1 MEIRSIAMSSVAHQP
16 AAARLRRD
24 HRPQAAA
31 SEGLIARV
39 VRRLA
44 AWHRRICSR
53 TQLARLS
60 ERELRDIGLT
70 PAEAAREC
78 AKPFWRG

>member
-1 MEIRSIAMSSVAHQP
+1 MISVAHEP
-16 AAARLRRD
+16 TAARP
-24 HRPQAAA
+24 RPA
-31 SEGLIARV
+31 
-39 VRRLA
+39 VRRSDSLVARIRRALA
-44 AWHRRICSR
+44 KWHSRARGR

-70 PAEAAREC
+70 SAEAAREY